1 MAYGIERRSDREVW
15 LKAVL
20 DALGDG
26 VLAIDREERVWLVNP
41 EYSRITGVPAAE
53 ILDRPLGN
61 VRPGAMLPEVLRTGK
76 PLSGVYR
83 RVGEVEYLVD
93 MAPIHIDGRL
103 VGAVSVM
110 KDSSEV
116 LGMGKE
122 LERNQEHLRVAQ
134 SLHGARYQ
142 LSDIIGLDPIVA
154 LARRG
159 AETNRPVLISGES
172 GTGKELFAQGV
183 HNAGARSSQRFVPV
197 NCAAIP
203 SHLMESELFGYDEG
217 AFTSAR
223 KGGKMGLFEFAH
235 RGTIFLDEIGDL
247 APDLQAK
254 LLRVLEEGRIR
265 RVGSNREREVDVRV
279 IAATNRDL
287 EAMVERKAFRED
299 LYFRLNV
306 YHLQIPPL
314 RHRRDEIPRIVQA
327 ICGPAGPRPGIRIAP
342 EVWRL
347 FLDYGWPGNVRELR
361 NALDYAVHMAAG
373 EEIRLEHLPPLLG
386 RYGLPRGSPDA
397 AGSQTPLAPLSD
409 VIRQAER
416 RALAAALDRFGRSV
430 AGKREAARALG
441 ISLATLYNRLKQV
454 GL

>member
-172 GTGKELFAQGV
+172 GTGKELFAQGI

-327 ICGPAGPRPGIRIAP
+327 ICGAAGPRPGLRIAP
-342 EVWRL
+342 EVWQL
-347 FLDYGWPGNVRELR
+347 FLDSGWPGHVRELR

-409 VIRQAER
+409 VLRQAER

-441 ISLATLYNRLKQV
+441 LSLATLYNRLKQV